1 MSIFLVIF
9 KFIACFVA
17 ISSTLLYLG
26 NYINSIDFAKAL
38 FVDKDSTDLAKANA
52 SYRIKLGL
60 IMAISW
66 SIVMVI

>member
-9 KFIACFVA
+9 RFIACFVA

-26 NYINSIDFAKAL
+26 NYINSLDMAKAL
-38 FVDKDSTDLAKANA
+38 FVDKNSTDSAKANA

-66 SIVMVI
+66 SIVIVI

>member
-1 MSIFLVIF
+1 MSTFLIIFR
-9 KFIACFVA
+9 FISCLIA

-26 NYINSIDFAKAL
+26 NYINSINVAKAMFL
-38 FVDKDSTDLAKANA
+38 DKNTDEAAVSNA

-66 SIVMVI
+66 SIVIVI

>member
-1 MSIFLVIF
+1 MSLFLIIF
-9 KFIACFVA
+9 KFIACFIA

-26 NYINSIDFAKAL
+26 NYINSLDMAKTL
-38 FVDKDSTDLAKANA
+38 FVDKDSVDTAKANA

-66 SIVMVI
+66 SIVIIL